1 MRAAGK
7 SPAANNGRAVV
18 GVKGRGIAAKG
29 RGGSNPPFVPT
40 LDLISVVSECL
51 NRRSSGL
58 GLDLKDVVIA
68 RI

>member
-29 RGGSNPPFVPT
+29 RGGSKAPSLPA
-40 LDLISVVSECL
+40 LGQLSVFPGCFYTGIQRLWV
-51 NRRSSGL
+51 
-58 GLDLKDVVIA
+58 
-68 RI
+68 